1 MSFLSI
7 DIGTNSAAVV
17 QGTVSGGTVSIEAA
31 GRIPLKAGT
40 IIDSSIRNQTELIS
54 SVSNLI
60 QRKSLKAKKA
70 IVTINAA
77 NALIREFSLPDGKLR
92 QLESMVRSEMIN
104 TYSALASDVIEFKKL
119 GDDISESGGKL
130 IRVRAMALNN
140 DMVDS
145 YRSFLVSCKLKPHAL
160 DFYANSVE
168 KLLATRPALNGQDLS
183 GRSFI
188 LLDFA
193 YAGVM
198 AYIVYDYVVYA
209 ARFIPIGLADLETVI
224 LSYRYDLQNE
234 DGAPLDFAQLLDF
247 RADSTINASLLRSA
261 GDVLTQ
267 CCNEIQKLIIYSTA
281 RLPQNVISAAFLAGE
296 GSEIP
301 AVDSVFSRE
310 LNTSVQPLAG
320 FSNVRFLN
328 KDDEKDIRKYLNSI
342 GALIRL

>member
-17 QGTVSGGTVSIEAA
+17 QGTVSGGTVSIESV
-31 GRIPLKAGT
+31 GRTPLKAGT
-40 IIDSSIRNQTELIS
+40 IIDSSIRNQTELVS
-54 SVSNLI
+54 SVTNLI
-60 QRKSLKAKKA
+60 QRKSFKAKKA

-77 NALIREFSLPDGKLR
+77 NALIREFSVPDGKPR
-92 QLESMVRSEMIN
+92 QVEAIVRSEMIN
-104 TYSALASDVIEFKKL
+104 TYSALASDVIEFKRL
-119 GDDISESGGKL
+119 GNETSESGGKL
-130 IRVRAMALNN
+130 IRVRAMALSS

-145 YRSFLVSCKLKPHAL
+145 YRNFLLTCKLRPHAL

-168 KLLATRPALNGQDLS
+168 KLIAARPAFNGQDLS
-183 GRSFI
+183 GRSFL

-224 LSYRYDLQNE
+224 MSYRYDLQNK
-234 DGAPLDFAQLLDF
+234 DGAPLDFSQLLNF
-247 RADSTINASLLRSA
+247 NTGSTTGASILRSA

-267 CCNEIQKLIIYSTA
+267 CCNEIQKLIIYSTS
-281 RLPQNVISAAFLAGE
+281 RLPQNVISAAFLTGE